1 MNMSDVAAASTR
13 SADERALI
21 EFLGQ
26 RDVPCPLCGYNLRQ
40 LRSARCPE
48 CGRELELRVGLSE
61 PRQGAW
67 VTAQIAIAAA
77 AGVGGL
83 AIVATIMHG
92 WPNVSRRQWLFN
104 ICFFYYML
112 AIPLA
117 GMTYLL
123 RRRFLRLERNA
134 QWWIAIA
141 ASIATAFSIAS
152 MFLTD

>member
-1 MNMSDVAAASTR
+1 MSDGLTTTASPT
-13 SADERALI
+13 ADERALI
-21 EFLGQ
+21 DFVHD
-26 RDVPCPLCGYNLRQ
+26 RDVGCPLCGYNLRR
-40 LRSARCPE
+40 LMSRRCPE

-83 AIVATIMHG
+83 AIVATILHG

-104 ICFFYYML
+104 ISFFYYMA

-117 GMTYLL
+117 GATYLL
-123 RRRFLRLERNA
+123 RRRFLR
-134 QWWIAIA
+134 
-141 ASIATAFSIAS
+141 
-152 MFLTD
+152 